1 MFVLHSIAVYSGA
14 FASPRETLGPKRARK
29 MEDPSSSAATGSPR
43 ARQGDHDGADTSEDV
58 GRGVLC
64 DEVCDEEELC
74 SKAAA
79 DFLSLRST
87 SGDPFQDGEEPLD
100 DAVYGRNGEFLL
112 SKKPDEWTRGDALAN
127 LVFELRADDELFG
140 GAERL
145 LCVRDLFE
153 TGKED
158 AVKDQEAADARSVDA
173 EPSDEPQV
181 APTFISGALASTVL
195 RLGNPT
201 PSAPRRSFPC
211 TLEGC
216 DRVFERGRQLR
227 VHLLSHAACRPFKCA
242 VDGCDWAFA
251 TEYKLKRHL
260 ETHEGKKDFT
270 CDVVGCGQHFTTVY
284 NLRAHMK
291 LHGRPTF
298 GCLSPGCSQV
308 FGTRRKMELHLREH
322 QELDAP
328 YRCPEAG
335 CGKAYYSSNTLASHL
350 RVHQHRPEEL
360 CCPFPECGRAFG
372 RACKLR
378 LHLRQHTGERPYA
391 CPACAWTFAS
401 ASKLTRHMR
410 KHTGDR
416 RYVCPEPGCGK
427 AFMRPEHLR
436 GHSVVHSGG
445 RPFPCTHPGC
455 SSRFAAKSSLYV
467 HLKKHAQGSSADP
480 PLQQPKQQRLVY
492 GCPVGSCSRRFSSR
506 TALRQHIERSHSL
519 LVLADGSSQEG
530 EDDDEEAAM
539 AAVSSPSRPS
549 SPDVAPRLVQ
559 ENQSGSARTDFT
571 SHHHRRSSHRN
582 NLLPGA
588 VDVVLTSSAAALLQ
602 QDENPGDLY
611 SELSVLAEHTATSDI
626 GATIRL
632 QDLD

>member
-1 MFVLHSIAVYSGA
+1 MAVYSGA
-14 FASPRETLGPKRARK
+14 FASPRETLEPKRARK

-43 ARQGDHDGADTSEDV
+43 ARQGDHDGVDTSEDV

-87 SGDPFQDGEEPLD
+87 SADPFQDGEEPLD

-158 AVKDQEAADARSVDA
+158 AVKDQEAADLRSVDA

-201 PSAPRRSFPC
+201 PSAPRRRFPC

-549 SPDVAPRLVQ
+549 SPDLAPRLVQ
-559 ENQSGSARTDFT
+559 ENQSGSARTDFA

-588 VDVVLTSSAAALLQ
+588 IDVVLTSSAAALLQ

>member
-1 MFVLHSIAVYSGA
+1 MRCRFLFSYHCGRHTFPSLMLVLHSIAVYSGA

-445 RPFPCTHPGC
+445 RPFPCTHP
-455 SSRFAAKSSLYV
+455 
-467 HLKKHAQGSSADP
+467 
-480 PLQQPKQQRLVY
+480 
-492 GCPVGSCSRRFSSR
+492 
-506 TALRQHIERSHSL
+506 
-519 LVLADGSSQEG
+519 ADGSSQEG

-559 ENQSGSARTDFT
+559 ENQSGSARTDFA

>member
-1 MFVLHSIAVYSGA
+1 
-14 FASPRETLGPKRARK
+14 

-58 GRGVLC
+58 DRGVLC

-74 SKAAA
+74 SKAAT

-100 DAVYGRNGEFLL
+100 DAVYDRNGEFLL
-112 SKKPDEWTRGDALAN
+112 FKKPDEWTRGDALAN

-140 GAERL
+140 GTERL

-153 TGKED
+153 SGKEG

-173 EPSDEPQV
+173 EPSDEPHV
-181 APTFISGALASTVL
+181 TAVTPTFISGALVSTVPSL
-195 RLGNPT
+195 ENPT
-201 PSAPRRSFPC
+201 PSAPRRRFPC

-227 VHLLSHAACRPFKCA
+227 VHLLSHAACRPFKCS

-260 ETHEGKKDFT
+260 DTHEGKKDFM

-445 RPFPCTHPGC
+445 RPFPCTHP
-455 SSRFAAKSSLYV
+455 
-467 HLKKHAQGSSADP
+467 
-480 PLQQPKQQRLVY
+480 
-492 GCPVGSCSRRFSSR
+492 
-506 TALRQHIERSHSL
+506 
-519 LVLADGSSQEG
+519 ADGSSQEG
-530 EDDDEEAAM
+530 EDDDEETAM
-539 AAVSSPSRPS
+539 AAVSSPSQPS
-549 SPDVAPRLVQ
+549 SPDLAPRLVQ
-559 ENQSGSARTDFT
+559 ENQSGSARTDFA

-588 VDVVLTSSAAALLQ
+588 VDVVLTSSAAVLLQ